1 MIYLDNSATTPI
13 HPEVLSM
20 LTDVMQQCYG
30 NPSSLHNMGVKAER
44 LVEQARKVV
53 AEALDATPQEII
65 FTSGGTEAN
74 NMAIR
79 GIANQYRNRGKHII
93 TTEIEHPSV
102 YEVFV
107 HLENQGFH
115 VTYLPVDVLGRI
127 RLRDLEEAMTDE
139 TILVSVMHVNNEVGT
154 IQPIEEIGALLAKY
168 PKAYFH
174 VDAVQSYGKIPLSV
188 RKAKIDALS
197 LSAHKFHGPK
207 GIGALYLRKQV
218 MIDPLLIGGGQERGL
233 RSGTHNVPG
242 IAGLAKATVLAK
254 KQQMSMM
261 AQFQAWKEN
270 FIVGVRD
277 KLDHVIVNGDQ
288 TFDGGAPYI
297 ISLSF
302 PGMKSEV
309 LVHALEDENIFVSS
323 KSACSSKIEKPSR
336 VLTAMGLSND
346 AATGSIRISM
356 GFKTEEKALIH
367 CLAALQRVVPNLQ
380 QVMKVRKK

>member
-1 MIYLDNSATTPI
+1 MIYLDNSATTQV
-13 HPEVLSM
+13 HPEVVVM
-20 LTDVMQQCYG
+20 LTDVMQQYYG
-30 NPSSLHNMGVKAER
+30 NPSSLHSMGVKAER
-44 LVEQARKVV
+44 LVEQARMII
-53 AEALDATPQEII
+53 AEALDASPQEIF

-79 GIANQYRNRGKHII
+79 GIAKQYRNRGKHII

-107 HLENQGFH
+107 HLEKQGFH
-115 VTYLPVDVLGRI
+115 VTYLPVDALGRI
-127 RLRDLEEAMTDE
+127 RLSDLEQAMTDE

-154 IQPIEEIGALLAKY
+154 IQPIEEIGALLEKY

-174 VDAVQSYGKIPLSV
+174 VDAVQSFGKIPLSV

-207 GIGALYLRKQV
+207 GIGSLYLRKQV
-218 MIDPLLIGGGQERGL
+218 AIDPLLIGGGQERGL

-254 KQQMSMM
+254 KQQTSMM
-261 AQFQAWKEN
+261 PKFQAWKEK
-270 FIVGVRD
+270 FIADVMG
-277 KLDHVIVNGDQ
+277 KLDHVFVNGDQ
-288 TFDGGAPYI
+288 TMDGGAPYI

-309 LVHALEDENIFVSS
+309 LVHALEDEKVFVSS
-323 KSACSSKIEKPSR
+323 KSACSSKVEKPSR
-336 VLTAMGLSND
+336 VLTAMGLPNE
-346 AATGSIRISM
+346 AVIGSIRISM
-356 GFKTEEKALIH
+356 GYQTEEKDLIY
-367 CLAALQRVVPNLQ
+367 CLEALQRVVPKLQ

>member
-1 MIYLDNSATTPI
+1 MIYLDNSATTPV
-13 HPEVLSM
+13 HPEVVAM
-20 LTDVMQQCYG
+20 MTDVMQQYYG
-30 NPSSLHNMGVKAER
+30 NPSSLHSIGVKAER

-53 AEALDATPQEII
+53 AEALDATPQEIL

-79 GIANQYRNRGKHII
+79 GIVNQYRNRGQHII
-93 TTEIEHPSV
+93 TTEIEHASV

-107 HLENQGFH
+107 HLEKQGFR
-115 VTYLPVDVLGRI
+115 VTYLPVDHKGRI
-127 RLRDLEEAMTDE
+127 RLNDLEQAMTDE

-154 IQPIEEIGALLAKY
+154 IQPIEEIGELLKKY
-168 PKAYFH
+168 PKTYFH
-174 VDAVQSYGKIPLSV
+174 VDAVQSYGKIPISV

-218 MIDPLLIGGGQERGL
+218 AIDPLLIGGGQERGL

-254 KQQMSMM
+254 KQQTRMM
-261 AQFQAWKEN
+261 IQFQEWKEK
-270 FIVGVRD
+270 FILGVLD
-277 KLDHVIVNGDQ
+277 KLDHVIVNGDSTLDQ
-288 TFDGGAPYI
+288 GAPYI

-309 LVHALEDENIFVSS
+309 LVHALEDEKVFVSS
-323 KSACSSKIEKPSR
+323 KSACSSKVEKPSR
-336 VLTAMGLSND
+336 VLTAMGLPD
-346 AATGSIRISM
+346 EAAIGSIRISM
-356 GFKTEEKALIH
+356 GYRTEEKDLIY
-367 CLAALQRVVPNLQ
+367 CLEALQRVVPKLQ